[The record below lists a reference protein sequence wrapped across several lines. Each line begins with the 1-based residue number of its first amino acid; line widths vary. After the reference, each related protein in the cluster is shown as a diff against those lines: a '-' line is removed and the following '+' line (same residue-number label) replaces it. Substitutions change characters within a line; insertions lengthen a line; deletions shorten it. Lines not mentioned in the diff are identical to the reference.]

1 MITLTG
7 NQGIEDLKA
16 SGIGLGNFDG
26 VHIAHEKLISELVR
40 ECKKRGIP
48 SIVYTFRDH
57 PDNILQK
64 RNIKLISPLE
74 KRMEKF
80 EELGV
85 DYLVLEDFTDEFAS
99 MEATDFIED
108 ILVRKYRISLV
119 VTGFNYHF
127 GKMGRGDIQL
137 LEDLGKKNGF
147 DIVTIAPVKAGD
159 KVVSSTAIRE
169 YIEKG
174 DMEEVRVMMGRYYS
188 IKGKV
193 EYGNRIGTLIGFPTA
208 NIIPIRDF
216 VLPDKGVYFTK
227 TIVDGRSY
235 NSITNIGVRPTVS
248 SNAEKIIET
257 HIFNFTGWLYGKE
270 IEVLFITKHR
280 DEIKHN
286 DINELKNKIETD
298 IAEAVLFFGN
308 HPYL

>member
-1 MITLTG
+1 
-7 NQGIEDLKA
+7 
-16 SGIGLGNFDG
+16 
-26 VHIAHEKLISELVR
+26 
-40 ECKKRGIP
+40 
-48 SIVYTFRDH
+48 
-57 PDNILQK
+57 
-64 RNIKLISPLE
+64 
-74 KRMEKF
+74 
-80 EELGV
+80 
-85 DYLVLEDFTDEFAS
+85 
-99 MEATDFIED
+99 
-108 ILVRKYRISLV
+108 
-119 VTGFNYHF
+119 
-127 GKMGRGDIQL
+127 
-137 LEDLGKKNGF
+137 
-147 DIVTIAPVKAGD
+147 VTIAPVKAGD